1 MADIVAHRLES
12 SHPQVLQLLENG
24 LRNGAHLEA
33 K

>member
-1 MADIVAHRLES
+1 VAERLQS

-24 LRNGAHLEA
+24 LRNGFRQEV